1 METLLAEP
9 FSLEYNDPVMARVKL
24 VDAGGWQSLQAAS
37 VSLDETVPLRY
48 PPPAYVTGQ
57 LTFGDANAEVTFM
70 WVAEGLYA
78 EDDSTGPDTLTAI
91 NLSTSPEALIQGIQ
105 LVFERSGESPMF
117 HVERSWRMLN
127 ETDEASGTLTEPI
140 EPIEP
145 IEPVELIEPTEA
157 SETPI
162 EPAEAT
168 QTETEAS
175 ELRHNQTEPVEEIP
189 AETEPP
195 AINETSPCLEEC
207 LVQR

>member
-70 WVAEGLYA
+70 WVAEGLSA
-78 EDDSTGPDTLTAI
+78 EDDSSGPDILTAI

-127 ETDEASGTLTEPI
+127 ETGEASGTLTEPI
-140 EPIEP
+140 EPIQP
-145 IEPVELIEPTEA
+145 IEPVEPTEA

-189 AETEPP
+189 TETEPP
-195 AINETSPCLEEC
+195 AINETSSCLEEC

>member
-70 WVAEGLYA
+70 WVAEEVSA

-127 ETDEASGTLTEPI
+127 ETGEASRTPTEPAEPI

-145 IEPVELIEPTEA
+145 AEPTEG

-162 EPAEAT
+162 EPAGAT

-195 AINETSPCLEEC
+195 AINETSSCLEEC
-207 LVQR
+207 LIQR